1 VAISASVASK
11 KSATVG
17 DEEEVAGADRVFIV
31 AGVAE
36 VVCEDDLLVGR
47 VAERA
52 VYITHA
58 SYPRTGVRERG
69 TQDMIRHCTKVR
81 LPELEEFPG
90 GFSRVREKA

>member
-1 VAISASVASK
+1 MR
-11 KSATVG
+11 
-17 DEEEVAGADRVFIV
+17 EEVAGADLVFIV

-58 SYPRTGVRERG
+58 SPPDWCGERG
-69 TQDMIRHCTKVR
+69 YKDMIRHCTKVR

-90 GFSRVREKA
+90 GSVAVREKA